1 MQQWSQ
7 LVSSLLTYDPDV
19 DPAWL
24 NRVYDFVRQ
33 LPRRRKEAATVEL
46 SCSPLAVA
54 ATVLRL
60 RLDAESIAAGLL
72 IDGVQ
77 QGLIDLQQ
85 VREQAS
91 PEVAGI
97 IEGVRRVASV
107 MSRAKSDIQAEDIRR
122 MVLAVAG
129 DIRVLLVRLAVSLHQ
144 ARTAAALP
152 QLPSHCDRIATSILD
167 IYAPIAHRLGIYW
180 IKNELEDV
188 GFQLRWPE
196 EYRDLRDKV
205 AEQYQGGAVVVRKVT
220 AILRKKLHK
229 HGLTGEVYGR
239 QKHLYSIWTKLQRK
253 GVTIDDLYD
262 LVAYRVI
269 VKKKPDCY
277 RVLGLLHSEF
287 RPLPGRF
294 KDYIALPKSNGYQS
308 LHTVVFGP
316 YDNRIEIQIRT
327 DKMHEVAESG
337 VAAHWSYKTKTG
349 GLEQHKIE
357 SADGY
362 AWLQQMLSIHQQVDD
377 PGQFL
382 ENIKLDLFPEEI
394 YLFTPAGEIITLP
407 RSATPI
413 DFAYAVHSE
422 VGNRCHGCKI
432 NGRMVPLR
440 TRLNTGDTV
449 EILTSKNHTPTTNW
463 LEFVVT
469 GKARYWIT
477 RWLKVKQR
485 DLSVTMGREI
495 LEREIRKSGQGIL
508 LNDKVLQQAAASLQI
523 TTVEDLLFQ
532 VGIGRLSPLSVLH
545 RMFPELLARAEQKS
559 ALKGKA
565 PTAAEKTERRAV
577 KEEAA
582 ALVGL
587 LPNMA
592 VHAARCCSPVPGDPI
607 VGIITTGKW
616 ITIHIE
622 SCPNLASLATQPE
635 RWLRGVGWP
644 VGWKN
649 SHVARLRLMVRNQRG
664 VLVQVSQAVSEAK
677 ASILATHLRDR
688 QREPCLLM
696 LEIEVQD
703 RDHLES
709 VMRVIQGLPVIVGV
723 ERVCG

>member
-1 MQQWSQ
+1 MQQWPQ
-7 LVSSLLTYDPDV
+7 IVGNLLAYDPDV
-19 DPAWL
+19 DQAWL
-24 NRVYDFVRQ
+24 DRVYDFARQ
-33 LPRRRKEAATVEL
+33 ISRRRKEQPTAEL

-54 ATVLRL
+54 ATVVGL
-60 RLDAESIAAGLL
+60 RLDAESVAAGLL
-72 IDGVQ
+72 MDGVQ
-77 QGLIDLQQ
+77 QGLIDLAQ
-85 VREQAS
+85 VRAHAN
-91 PEVAGI
+91 PEVADL
-97 IEGVRRVASV
+97 IEGVRRIASV
-107 MSRAKSDIQAEDIRR
+107 MSRAKSDIEAEDIRR
-122 MVLAVAG
+122 MVLAVAR

-144 ARTAAALP
+144 ARAAAALSP
-152 QLPSHCDRIATSILD
+152 LPAHSDRMATAILD

-180 IKNELEDV
+180 IKNELEEV
-188 GFQLRWPE
+188 GFQLRCPN

-205 AEQYQGGAVVVRKVT
+205 TQQYQGGAAVVRKVIS
-220 AILRKKLHK
+220 ILRKKLRK
-229 HGLTGEVYGR
+229 HGLTGDVYGR

-262 LVAYRVI
+262 LVAYRII

-277 RVLGLLHSEF
+277 RVLGVLHSEF

-316 YDNRIEIQIRT
+316 FDSRIEVQIRT

-337 VAAHWSYKTKTG
+337 VAAHWSYKNKTG
-349 GLEQHKIE
+349 GLEQSKI
-357 SADGY
+357 DPVNGY
-362 AWLQQMLSIHQQVDD
+362 AWLQQMLAIHQQVDD

-407 RSATPI
+407 RSATPV

-422 VGNRCHGCKI
+422 VGNRCHGCKV

-449 EILTSKNHTPTTNW
+449 EILTVKNHYPTPNW

-485 DLSVTMGREI
+485 DMSVGMGREI

-508 LNDKVLQQAAASLQI
+508 LNDKALQQATLSLQMAS
-523 TTVEDLLFQ
+523 VEELLFQ
-532 VGIGRLSPLSVLH
+532 IGTGRLSPTHVLN
-545 RMFPELLARAEQKS
+545 RMFPELMAKAEQKS
-559 ALKGKA
+559 ALKGRN
-565 PTAAEKTERRAV
+565 PTPKTLST
-577 KEEAA
+577 

-616 ITIHIE
+616 VTIHTE
-622 SCPNLASLATQPE
+622 ACPNLVPLVTQPE
-635 RWLRGVGWP
+635 RWLKGIDWP
-644 VGWKN
+644 SGWKS
-649 SHVARLRLMVRNQRG
+649 SHIARLKLMVRNQRG

-696 LEIEVQD
+696 IEVEVHD
-703 RDHLES
+703 RDHLEA
-709 VMRVIQGLPVIVGV
+709 VMRAVSNLVTVVHV